1 MKILFFSHGKRANGG
16 AERCLLDLVK
26 GLKQARESWEIYV
39 VFPAKDELWEMTRP
53 YLSGYAFIRQP
64 WWLVRPKKRNW
75 RKRLLFNLKK
85 SPAIRKTRDYIRE
98 IKPDITITNTLA
110 TPIGAIASQA
120 ENIPHD
126 WFIHEIP
133 ELARNL
139 TYLFCE
145 GSCLEKISSLSQRIL
160 VPSDF
165 AGKYYTNKL
174 SSPEKIDV
182 VYQSVEVNPP
192 KRTEP
197 DQSFTIGMLGNF
209 EPNKGQHIAIEAL
222 REVVKK

>member
-85 SPAIRKTRDYIRE
+85 SSAIRKTRDYIRE

-110 TPIGAIASQA
+110 THRSHSFPCRKYS
-120 ENIPHD
+120 
-126 WFIHEIP
+126 
-133 ELARNL
+133 ARLVHSRNS
-139 TYLFCE
+139 
-145 GSCLEKISSLSQRIL
+145 GISPKPDLSIL
-160 VPSDF
+160 
-165 AGKYYTNKL
+165 
-174 SSPEKIDV
+174 
-182 VYQSVEVNPP
+182 
-192 KRTEP
+192 R
-197 DQSFTIGMLGNF
+197 
-209 EPNKGQHIAIEAL
+209 
-222 REVVKK
+222 R

>member
-85 SPAIRKTRDYIRE
+85 HSAIRKTRDYIRE

-110 TPIGAIASQA
+110 TPIGAIASHA

-145 GSCLEKISSLSQRIL
+145 DSCLEKISSLSQRIL

-182 VYQSVEVNPP
+182 VYQSARVTSPTRVRINPTRWAP
-192 KRTEP
+192 LPSASPMSRANAR
-197 DQSFTIGMLGNF
+197 I
-209 EPNKGQHIAIEAL
+209 
-222 REVVKK
+222 